1 MMKMSARI
9 IALLLPVVMVL
20 SGCAAARPCED
31 ILEVNRQE
39 QQCLELARIMKNN
52 QYLQQAIT
60 AKKRYENEC
69 ENLRYYRDGYDT
81 ICKGQH
87 KPIGVREGGPE

>member
-31 ILEVNRQE
+31 ILEVKRQE

-52 QYLQQAIT
+52 QYPQQAMT